1 MDPEIIHIPQLAQML
16 SRTESSIRSAIR
28 DGAKWLPPYFRQGTR
43 ICWRV
48 ETVRHFLREYEA
60 GSSPKKKPGRP
71 RREPPTLR
79 PIDQRKNS
87 DGWAR

>member
-1 MDPEIIHIPQLAQML
+1 MDPEVIHIPELAQML

-28 DGAKWLPPYFRQGTR
+28 DGAQWLPPYFRQGTR

-48 ETVRHFLREYEA
+48 ETVRQFLREYEE
-60 GSSPKKKPGRP
+60 GSLPKKKPGRP

-79 PIDQRKNS
+79 SIDQSKR
-87 DGWAR
+87 